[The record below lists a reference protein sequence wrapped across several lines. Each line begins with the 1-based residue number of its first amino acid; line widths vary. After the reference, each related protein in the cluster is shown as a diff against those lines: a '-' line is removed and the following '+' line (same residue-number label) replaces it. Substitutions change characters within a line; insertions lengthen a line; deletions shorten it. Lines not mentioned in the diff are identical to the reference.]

1 MCCGNGYHPRAN
13 GVNGAGRGARPCNP
27 RESHAMQPFETV
39 YVDTEVVA
47 CNGSGGALGHPK
59 VYLNLSAE
67 GKIECPYCS
76 RLFIHET
83 KRAQPTAGSP
93 AAAPKP

>member
-1 MCCGNGYHPRAN
+1 MGIIRAPT
-13 GVNGAGRGARPCNP
+13 GSTPPVAASALNP
-27 RESHAMQPFETV
+27 RESQAMQPFETV
-39 YVDTEVVA
+39 YVETDVVA

-83 KRAQPTAGSP
+83 NRAQPAAGSP